1 MIVPAAVPAAVPA
14 VVFSG
19 AVAAGASAAVAL
31 PGAGKFPG
39 MEKNSDSG
47 VPRETQYPYVY
58 PDISLFPRGGVC
70 EFLKSVYFMIL
81 NVQLQEGA
89 SWI

>member
-1 MIVPAAVPAAVPA
+1 
-14 VVFSG
+14 
-19 AVAAGASAAVAL
+19 
-31 PGAGKFPG
+31 

>member
-1 MIVPAAVPAAVPA
+1 MIPAAVFSVAAVAVFPAAVA
-14 VVFSG
+14 GVS
-19 AVAAGASAAVAL
+19 AVAAL

-39 MEKNSDSG
+39 VEKNFVSC
-47 VPRETQYPYVY
+47 VFREMQY

-81 NVQLQEGA
+81 NIQLQKGV